1 MGNLLNHGIGMGLP
15 WDEHGLA
22 WTFLYGVFLLVLLYN
37 LRKGRI
43 VAAGYAP
50 GLIPTKHI
58 NSLASQGIFFFN
70 CLASLACQFI
80 KVFIKC
86 LNIYS
91 QRSNQL
97 GEKGEKSP
105 KRLNDLAIIS
115 SNFKICQKIDEV
127 SFSVIHG
134 SSSVI

>member
-1 MGNLLNHGIGMGLP
+1 M
-15 WDEHGLA
+15 
-22 WTFLYGVFLLVLLYN
+22 LLYN

-43 VAAGYAP
+43 IASKMYMQRILYLAARLAGKTTAKWGMAAAGYAP
-50 GLIPTKHI
+50 SLIPNKHL
-58 NSLASQGIFFFN
+58 NSLASQGMFFN

-91 QRSNQL
+91 QRRNQR
-97 GEKGEKSP
+97 GKRGKNPP

-127 SFSVIHG
+127 SICEPKFFK
-134 SSSVI
+134 